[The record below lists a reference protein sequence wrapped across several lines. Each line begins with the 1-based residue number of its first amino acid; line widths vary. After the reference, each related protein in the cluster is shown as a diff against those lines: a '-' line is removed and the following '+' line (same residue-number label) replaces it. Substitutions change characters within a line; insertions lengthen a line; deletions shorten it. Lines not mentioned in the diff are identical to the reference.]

1 MSYLV
6 AERLHEMGIRL
17 ALGASGP
24 AVVRLVLGNGL
35 RLIIAGSALGMLV
48 SIGLGRLLQALLFQ
62 VSAYEPVIYSLAVL
76 SIALLA
82 TLAMLPAA
90 LRASRVD
97 PVDAL
102 RAE

>member
-1 MSYLV
+1 LGIV
-6 AERLHEMGIRL
+6 ASF
-17 ALGASGP
+17 A
-24 AVVRLVLGNGL
+24 
-35 RLIIAGSALGMLV
+35 
-48 SIGLGRLLQALLFQ
+48 LGRLLQALLFQ
-62 VSAYEPVIYSLAVL
+62 VSSYEPLIYALAMLSL
-76 SIALLA
+76 ALLA